1 MDINSVDFADE
12 VVSSFSYDSVGKEMQ
27 LTFHSFMH
35 KGKLVTKSHT
45 LIISSWLEAQSRRW
59 ESTAFD
65 DLEQHLGVPSLLLDF
80 SFQGDL
86 CSLVINTVDDRYI
99 EIKFY
104 KAQIEFGESII
115 S

>member
-1 MDINSVDFADE
+1 MDINNVDFADE
-12 VVSSFSYDSVGKEMQ
+12 VVSSFSYDSIGKEMQ

-35 KGKLVTKSHT
+35 KGKSVTKSHT
-45 LIISSWLEAQSRRW
+45 LTISSWLEAQSRRW

-65 DLEQHLGVPSLLLDF
+65 DFEQHLGVPSLLLNF
-80 SFQGDL
+80 SFQDDL

-99 EIKFY
+99 ELKFY